1 MDGAGGEMG
10 NRGAKTVKSGQD
22 NPRIKRED
30 QGLQAS
36 LGYVRACQ
44 SKSMNKPMVGGPDTD
59 SVKKSVRTETGWG
72 ELEGTP
78 GGGSTRVAQ
87 RPRGGL
93 RCGSCRRLWSES
105 NFLECSIRGGVAD
118 TQRSQ
123 VCPGEDAADTE

>member
-59 SVKKSVRTETGWG
+59 SVKKSVRTERGWG

-78 GGGSTRVAQ
+78 GGGEHS
-87 RPRGGL
+87 
-93 RCGSCRRLWSES
+93 GSSKAKGR
-105 NFLECSIRGGVAD
+105 
-118 TQRSQ
+118 TQ
-123 VCPGEDAADTE
+123 VWEL